1 MGKSNLARDMDDLA
15 ERLDEAG
22 GATSAQLELNKKREA
37 ELAKLR
43 RDLEEATIQHDATLA
58 SLKKK
63 HLDAVAEMS
72 EQIDQLNKMKQKIEK
87 EKHAKRLQID
97 EIRAAQDTICNER
110 ASVEK
115 QNKLNEINRKVEDAN
130 LTLTDFDNA
139 KKKII
144 IENAESLRQIEEL
157 DNNNNVLQKLRA
169 NLHAQLDEQKRI
181 ADDESKERTFLLGK
195 YRNLEHEVDTVRE
208 QLEEES
214 QAKADSL
221 RQLNKASVD
230 SNMWRQKYE
239 REGLAK
245 AEELEA
251 AKMKLQAR
259 LAE

>member
-1 MGKSNLARDMDDLA
+1 MGVGKLQKQIKELQSRIEANEEELEAERQARSKAEKQKSNLARDMDDLG

-43 RDLEEATIQHDATLA
+43 RDLEEATIQHDSTLA

-97 EIRAAQDTICNER
+97 EIRAAQDTICNEK

-115 QNKLNEINRKVEDAN
+115 QNKLLQNQLNDINRKCEEHH
-130 LTLTDFDNA
+130 LTLADFETA

-144 IENAESLRQIEEL
+144 LENAEHLRQIEEL

-169 NLHAQLDEQKRI
+169 NLHAQLEEQE
-181 ADDESKERTFLLGK
+181 DC
-195 YRNLEHEVDTVRE
+195 
-208 QLEEES
+208 
-214 QAKADSL
+214 
-221 RQLNKASVD
+221 
-230 SNMWRQKYE
+230 
-239 REGLAK
+239 
-245 AEELEA
+245 
-251 AKMKLQAR
+251 
-259 LAE
+259 